1 VHGRA
6 VDTVAAEVRDAIGA
20 MVFPLEYHAE
30 LVGDPAQRQSAH
42 LQAITVVIAALI
54 GVFLFLQ
61 AAFASWKLATLSFL
75 ALPLAWMGGVLALV
89 AGNRVL
95 SLGARVGFLAVLA
108 IAVRN
113 CVTLIRRYQQLER
126 DEGEAFGPDLVVRG
140 SLERFVPIVTTTVA
154 VASVLLPFV
163 LWGGEA
169 GEEVVH
175 PMAIVILAGLLT
187 STVLNL
193 FVIPSICARSW
204 PRSAT
209 EQPPTRPA
217 VTTIPDIEQV
227 PGA

>member
-1 VHGRA
+1 
-6 VDTVAAEVRDAIGA
+6 
-20 MVFPLEYHAE
+20 
-30 LVGDPAQRQSAH
+30 
-42 LQAITVVIAALI
+42 
-54 GVFLFLQ
+54 
-61 AAFASWKLATLSFL
+61 
-75 ALPLAWMGGVLALV
+75 
-89 AGNRVL
+89 
-95 SLGARVGFLAVLA
+95 LA